1 MDESTISESA
11 ESEIRK
17 KKIKAAD
24 PLAGQADVLLARH
37 GILLPHQERVTNLDE
52 PSTLPLTGPRG
63 RLGLAALQAGC
74 QR

>member
-24 PLAGQADVLLARH
+24 PLAGQADVLLIRH
-37 GILLPHQERVTNLDE
+37 AILLPHRERVTN
-52 PSTLPLTGPRG
+52 PWTGLRG
-63 RLGLAALQAGC
+63 RLGLAALQAAC
-74 QR
+74 QQ

>member
-24 PLAGQADVLLARH
+24 PLAGQAVVLLPRH
-37 GILLPHQERVTNLDE
+37 GILLPHQERVTNLE
-52 PSTLPLTGPRG
+52 EPLTGPRG
-63 RLGLAALQAGC
+63 RLGLAALQAAC